1 MVLRD
6 LVVQKKPRETSG
18 SSSANRFDFQ
28 KDWAIL
34 KLFELHQYKDD
45 YLLVLDY
52 HDDVMVLDSEDDPQ
66 SAAFF
71 QLKTKD
77 KGVWKLADIVRA
89 KKGKKGDLP
98 SIIGKLY
105 DCKLTFPNHTLSLT
119 LVSNACFEISLQ
131 SHAGKSIAKKSI
143 CFIDIEQKDLNKI
156 ITTIKTEHALQDE
169 PDFIEITFLEVTDL
183 NIKDRETYMKGKL
196 HDFLESMYPNHGR
209 FRLSLIYNTIFGE
222 VKRKNDYEWKVSD
235 FDEVKKHKGISRS
248 EFQNMLNHFNID
260 EEFEQTWEEISKR
273 LNSEKVNFKV
283 IMKLKAAWNELEITQ
298 MDVTNEYFQNQQLV
312 IREVLKEKDEQS
324 ISLLYQDL
332 VESVYSDY
340 KQREPQSM
348 LDEYL
353 IKATTLLE
361 YCRL

>member
-1 MVLRD
+1 MMLRD
-6 LVVQKKPRETSG
+6 LVVRNKPRETSG
-18 SSSANRFDFQ
+18 SRSANRFDFQ

-52 HDDVMVLDSEDDPQ
+52 HDDVMVLDSEYDPQ
-66 SAAFF
+66 SAAFY

-77 KGVWKLADIVRA
+77 NGVWKLNDIIKA
-89 KKGKKGDLP
+89 KKGKKGLLP

-131 SHAGKSIAKKSI
+131 NHAGKSTEKKSI
-143 CFIDIEQKDLNKI
+143 RFTDIEQKDLNKI
-156 ITTIKTEHALQDE
+156 ITAIKTEHALQNE
-169 PDFIEITFLEVTDL
+169 PDFVEITFLEVTDL

-196 HDFLESMYPNHGR
+196 HEFLESMNPKNGK
-209 FRLSLIYNTIFGE
+209 FRLSLIYNAIFGE
-222 VKRKNDYEWKVSD
+222 VKRKNDYEWSVSD

-248 EFQNMLNHFNID
+248 QFQDMLSHFDID
-260 EEFEQTWEEISKR
+260 DEFEQTWEEISKR
-273 LNSEKVNFKV
+273 LNSDKVDFKT
-283 IMKLKAAWNELEITQ
+283 ILKLKAAWKELEIVQ
-298 MDVTNEYFQNQQLV
+298 MDVANEYFQSQQLV
-312 IREVLKEKDEQS
+312 IQEVLKEKNE
-324 ISLLYQDL
+324 LPTPHLYQDL
-332 VESVYSDY
+332 VESVYAEY
-340 KQREPQSM
+340 RQREPKSM

-353 IKATTLLE
+353 IKATTLME